1 MKGGLLSAWLA
12 EVVLVTYR
20 VFHNGAKD
28 LPLPMPLPST
38 YTSTMVIYGALGL
51 APESWNQATTL
62 FGWGLVVAT
71 LLNIW
76 TPGKSNTNTNTGG
89 STASS
94 NGSSTA
100 PSNGSSGG
108 TSGVTLVSTV
118 VGKTPPAQNLSI
130 TSRQGG

>member
-1 MKGGLLSAWLA
+1 MKGGLLSAWLT

-20 VFHNGAKD
+20 VFKNGTD
-28 LPLPMPLPST
+28 GLPLPMPLPST

-76 TPGKSNTNTNTGG
+76 TPGKATKAGGTTNTAAQTTANTFGG
-89 STASS
+89 VSPIAT
-94 NGSSTA
+94 T
-100 PSNGSSGG
+100 P
-108 TSGVTLVSTV
+108 TLQPNSL
-118 VGKTPPAQNLSI
+118 GIA
-130 TSRQGG
+130 SRQGG